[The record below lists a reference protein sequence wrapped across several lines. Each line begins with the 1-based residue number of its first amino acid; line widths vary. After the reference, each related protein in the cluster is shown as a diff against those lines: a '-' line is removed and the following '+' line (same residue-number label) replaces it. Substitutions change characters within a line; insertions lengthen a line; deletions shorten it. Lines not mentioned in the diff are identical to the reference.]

1 MPIIDIVQ
9 LIVNQRQMKQEIAT
23 SEQRLCMCLFAQVT
37 ETFNGWPSDFE
48 AV

>member
-1 MPIIDIVQ
+1 MPTLDMQ
-9 LIVNQRQMKQEIAT
+9 LNVNQRQRKREIAA

-48 AV
+48 AA